1 MSMANIPGQA
11 RAKTLL
17 KKMAARSRVPHAL
30 LFTGEAGIGKGRVAQ
45 AFAKILHCGE
55 VCEGDSCDRCSSC
68 RKIDSGQAPDL
79 LWVKKEGAFIKIDQ
93 VRQIK
98 ERLKYRPFE
107 APSRVVVIE
116 DAHDL
121 KEEAANAFL
130 KILEEPP
137 RQNVFILISLEP
149 RMVLPTIVS
158 RCCHIR
164 FQPLDED
171 IIEGVL
177 KEQDGLDVSVARK
190 AARLASGSLE
200 RARKLADMDIV
211 AAHEEIRNRIRQ
223 LHAASM
229 IELFTLTARWAKE
242 SRDLDEDLECIK
254 LWLRDM
260 IHQRLTTARLTSLQ
274 GGGRRAAVQPEDG
287 SFEQLFRLFDFLE
300 QAHQQLRVNAN
311 KQLLLEGVCL
321 AIRKTINGEGHWD
334 SLPTRGQDI
343 LL

>member
-1 MSMANIPGQA
+1 MSMAAIPGQT

-17 KKMAARSRVPHAL
+17 MKMAASSRVPHAL
-30 LFTGEAGIGKGRVAQ
+30 LFTGEAGIGKARVAQ

-55 VCEGDSCDRCSSC
+55 MREDDSCDRCSWC

-98 ERLKYRPFE
+98 ERLRYRPFE
-107 APSRVVVIE
+107 APWRVVVIE

-149 RMVLPTIVS
+149 RMILPTIVS

-171 IIEGVL
+171 IIERILRDEDGV
-177 KEQDGLDVSVARK
+177 DAAMARK
-190 AARLASGSLE
+190 AARLASGSLD
-200 RARKLADMDIV
+200 RARQLADVEIV
-211 AAHEEIRNRIRQ
+211 AAHEEIRTRIQQ

-229 IELFTLTARWAKE
+229 IDLFSLTARWAKE
-242 SRDLDEDLECIK
+242 SRGLDEDLECIK
-254 LWLRDM
+254 LWLRDV
-260 IHQRLTTARLTSLQ
+260 IHHQLATARLTSLESAD
-274 GGGRRAAVQPEDG
+274 RRAAVQPAEG
-287 SFEQLFRLFDFLE
+287 SVEQLFRLFDFVE

-311 KQLLLEGVCL
+311 KQLVLEGVCL
-321 AIRKTINGEGHWD
+321 AIRKTIDGEGHRY
-334 SLPTRGQDI
+334 SLPTRG
-343 LL
+343 